1 MNDLRPYFGTWD
13 RALIYQR
20 IMQMSGAD
28 PSFDV
33 VADPA
38 DLRTFLDADLAVGG
52 NYDPLR
58 DKTVR

>member
-1 MNDLRPYFGTWD
+1 
-13 RALIYQR
+13 
-20 IMQMSGAD
+20 MQMSGAD